1 MNRDGPELNTTGA
14 IIVLIY
20 CYNSTS
26 FNFKQKITG
35 QTRNVGTKDV
45 QIIVA
50 LKYLSNFWRTLEMPL
65 INCEINFILTWS
77 A

>member
-1 MNRDGPELNTTGA
+1 MNRDEPELNTTGA

-20 CYNSTS
+20 CYNSVS

-50 LKYLSNFWRTLEMPL
+50 LKYQL
-65 INCEINFILTWS
+65 
-77 A
+77 